1 MEFGQF
7 YVKPCAQ
14 LAQLAQH
21 GMVGGKCASKIY
33 IFMENQLILS
43 EKVATRAL
51 KKI

>member
-7 YVKPCAQ
+7 YVKPC
-14 LAQLAQH
+14 AQLAQH